1 MGSFTSDEL
10 LYICQAMN
18 CYVNPELVGVQ
29 KRTDIMKILR
39 EFIQTE
45 TGGNIQGNLNLE
57 LRLIARR
64 GVGSKTPKIKES
76 VRGSAGG
83 AAAASAAEP
92 DLEEMDPEVIQQL
105 AQDLQPYAED
115 IITRMQ
121 ALANKNK
128 QELWQNSRK
137 HCKAMILQI

>member
-76 VRGSAGG
+76 VRGPSQD
-83 AAAASAAEP
+83 AAAAAADGGHAPTPAAE
-92 DLEEMDPEVIQQL
+92 L
-105 AQDLQPYAED
+105 
-115 IITRMQ
+115 R
-121 ALANKNK
+121 
-128 QELWQNSRK
+128 
-137 HCKAMILQI
+137 